1 MGNSLFNPTKS
12 IIYENSHNYEGELD
26 PKIKGFFLVF
36 FMYPAMNFSQKGYS
50 EPNTKKEVERFISIL
65 TPNVFNKF
73 EVGVSIMEPS
83 LSNDCESITF
93 PDLSITSEAT
103 NTTLQ
108 QDKYMMPLVFGNE
121 SGATFTNKFRGRS
134 GFQTFRL
141 ISAWYYYMKKV
152 TRGIIHPLKEHID
165 NMIIDYK
172 GSVYFFIL
180 KPDLST
186 IELYGKY
193 TGIYPANL
201 PLSSFN
207 EEITSVTDVASDY
220 EFNYDFLEFYDSKI
234 IEEFNRFSPLK
245 EFQITK
251 ENASTPYY
259 KFRNRIPVNRH
270 SSEMQGGFK
279 YSSMDEQFK
288 LHKKIER

>member
-1 MGNSLFNPTKS
+1 
-12 IIYENSHNYEGELD
+12 
-26 PKIKGFFLVF
+26 
-36 FMYPAMNFSQKGYS
+36 
-50 EPNTKKEVERFISIL
+50 
-65 TPNVFNKF
+65 
-73 EVGVSIMEPS
+73 
-83 LSNDCESITF
+83 
-93 PDLSITSEAT
+93 
-103 NTTLQ
+103 
-108 QDKYMMPLVFGNE
+108 
-121 SGATFTNKFRGRS
+121 
-134 GFQTFRL
+134 
-141 ISAWYYYMKKV
+141 MKKV